1 MCIGV
6 HKLEEGIPGIPGG
19 EKSLYEGTEMRENK
33 ALEVWSGA
41 IKKILFFTIVT
52 FRHLL
57 YFLNVFL
64 RWHCKNLSMT

>member
-1 MCIGV
+1 M
-6 HKLEEGIPGIPGG
+6 EEGIPGG
-19 EKSLYEGTEMRENK
+19 EKSLYEGTEMREIK

-52 FRHLL
+52 FRHPL
-57 YFLNVFL
+57 YFLKVFL